1 MSPQQTAL
9 AACCRRSV
17 WCANSIASPHSQA
30 RVQLGCLAPLS
41 DQCATKLPRSTLRPV
56 CTLVA
61 TLHSQTSVQPGCPL
75 HSQTSVQLGCPL
87 HSQTSVLLESHT
99 PLSGLVCKLDCY
111 TYSLAKTR
119 TATRALWE
127 QCLLLPPPML
137 LASYWLSSTLRA
149 DSFDCSACDCDRIGL
164 LEEIPRSGIQISAST
179 KRATIGV
186 RAPYATRRKLR
197 YEANQVWMNT
207 TFISQGPQSS
217 GI

>member
-1 MSPQQTAL
+1 MYNL
-9 AACCRRSV
+9 V
-17 WCANSIASPHSQA
+17 ASLHSQTN
-30 RVQLGCLAPLS
+30 VQPSCHSPLS
-41 DQCATKLPRSTLRPV
+41 DQCTTWLPRSTLRPM
-56 CTLVA
+56 CNQAA
-61 TLHSQTSVQPGCPL
+61 T
-75 HSQTSVQLGCPL
+75 L

-127 QCLLLPPPML
+127 QLLLLPLPML

-149 DSFDCSACDCDRIGL
+149 DSFDCSARDWDRKGL
-164 LEEIPRSGIQISAST
+164 LEEIPRSGIQISATT

>member
-1 MSPQQTAL
+1 MPQRL
-9 AACCRRSV
+9 AELWYGVDVSATNSTRRLL
-17 WCANSIASPHSQA
+17 PP
-30 RVQLGCLAPLS
+30 LGLVSKLNCLTPLS
-41 DQCATKLPRSTLRPV
+41 GPCTTWLPRSTLRPM
-56 CTLVA
+56 CNQAA
-61 TLHSQTSVQPGCPL
+61 TLHSQTSVQ
-75 HSQTSVQLGCPL
+75 
-87 HSQTSVLLESHT
+87 LECHT

-127 QCLLLPPPML
+127 QLLLLPLPML

-149 DSFDCSACDCDRIGL
+149 DSSARDWDRKGL
-164 LEEIPRSGIQISAST
+164 LEEIPRSGVQISAST